1 MQRGAEGG
9 GEMSRIG
16 RKPIPIPKGVSVNVD
31 GSKIGVKGPKG
42 SLQLE
47 LTGNVSVHVDRA
59 AGTVLVKRGSDERED
74 RAKHG
79 LYRALIN
86 NMVIGVTQG
95 FEKRVELVGKDYN
108 AKLQGH
114 RLLLNIGYN
123 SENPEVFEVPQGVTV
138 TLAPTQSKEIT
149 EIVIQGI
156 DKQLV
161 GQVAASLRHL
171 RLADPYHGKGFRYKG
186 EKVRKLPGKQ
196 MATGAAAS

>member
-1 MQRGAEGG
+1 
-9 GEMSRIG
+9 MSRIG
-16 RKPIPIPKGVSVNVD
+16 KKPIPIPKGVSVAVE
-31 GSKIGVKGPKG
+31 GSRVVVKGPKG

-47 LTGNVSVHVDRA
+47 LTGSISADVDQGAGSVVVR
-59 AGTVLVKRGSDERED
+59 RGSDERED

-86 NMVIGVTQG
+86 NMVVGVTQG

-108 AKLQGH
+108 AKLQG
-114 RLLLNIGYN
+114 RKLLLNIGYN
-123 SENPEVFEVPQGVTV
+123 SEHPEVFEVPQGITV
-138 TLAPTQSKEIT
+138 TLSPTQSKEIT
-149 EIVIQGI
+149 EIVVQGI

-161 GQVAASLRHL
+161 GQVAASIRQM
-171 RLADPYHGKGFRYKG
+171 RRADPYQGKGFRYKG